1 MPTQFA
7 ALPGAY
13 IDTNTLFTYV
23 PLLLAAA
30 ASFPLLTQ
38 FGTELAGLTITYFG
52 VGWAIWLYYQ
62 KKADD
67 RQKVAEE
74 KVTAEKKSEA
84 DDTERI
90 RQAAYDRIQ
99 KLEVSVTK
107 FIDKE
112 KLDERF
118 SALGKQVGENQG
130 AIKTTHDRGEEVA
143 NKLDMRVSSLEAN
156 HSQLAGLPSQVQKLN
171 TDHAVLASE
180 VRQLTRSI
188 EVLSDRTDNN
198 FKEVMTAIKEIAYT
212 KGKLE
217 K

>member
-1 MPTQFA
+1 MPF
-7 ALPGAY
+7 
-13 IDTNTLFTYV
+13 
-23 PLLLAAA
+23 LLAAA

-62 KKADD
+62 KKAEE
-67 RQKVAEE
+67 RQKKAEE
-74 KVTAEKKSEA
+74 LAVAEKKREA
-84 DDTERI
+84 EETERI

-99 KLEVSVTK
+99 KLETSVTK

-118 SALGKQVGENQG
+118 TALGKQVGDNQG

-143 NKLDMRVSSLEAN
+143 NKLDMRVTSLEQN
-156 HSQLAGLPSQVQKLN
+156 HSQLAGLPMQVQKLN

-180 VRQLTRSI
+180 VRQLQRSI
-188 EVLSDRTDNN
+188 ETLSERTDNN

-212 KGKLE
+212 KGKLD

>member
-1 MPTQFA
+1 MFA
-7 ALPGAY
+7 PIIAL
-13 IDTNTLFTYV
+13 
-23 PLLLAAA
+23 
-30 ASFPLLTQ
+30 SFPLLAQ
-38 FGTELAGLTITYFG
+38 FGTELAGLTVTYFG
-52 VGWAIWLYYQ
+52 IGWAIWLYYQ
-62 KKADD
+62 KRADE
-67 RQKVAEE
+67 RQKATEE
-74 KVTAEKKSEA
+74 RAAAEKKREA
-84 DDTERI
+84 EETEKL
-90 RQAAYDRIQ
+90 RQAAYARIQ
-99 KLEVSVTK
+99 KLEEGVTK

-143 NKLDMRVSSLEAN
+143 NKLDMRVSSLEQN
-156 HSQLAGLPSQVQKLN
+156 HSQLAGLPAQVQKLN

-212 KGKLE
+212 KGKLD